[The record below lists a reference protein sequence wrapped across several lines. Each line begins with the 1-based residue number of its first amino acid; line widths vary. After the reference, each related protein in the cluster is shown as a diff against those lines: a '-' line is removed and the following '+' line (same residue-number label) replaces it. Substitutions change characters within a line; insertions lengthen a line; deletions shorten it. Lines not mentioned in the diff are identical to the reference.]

1 MTDRKGLGM
10 ERYELVVRENP
21 FDGGAYAEA
30 VVTEDGN
37 YTLYADAQ
45 ATVEALQA
53 VIRQMGEQAAVLAK
67 DGMAAKAQVEALQA
81 QLPAEMQGCTI
92 LFKECEK
99 GHGRLVATNWR
110 DHGCQTCEVEAL
122 QREHTQLQARVREL
136 EQPVYV
142 CQGCGRLGRDG
153 WLPTSFTS
161 DELRGSVQ
169 CPDCGCIDR
178 EKNTARELAA
188 ICTKAQS
195 ELAQRT
201 ADLEALQRERDRLRA
216 NLINCSERLA
226 AYYGDNYP
234 AVVDARAALTPAGEG
249 RNETV

>member
-1 MTDRKGLGM
+1 M

-45 ATVEALQA
+45 ATVEA
-53 VIRQMGEQAAVLAK
+53 
-67 DGMAAKAQVEALQA
+67 
-81 QLPAEMQGCTI
+81 
-92 LFKECEK
+92 
-99 GHGRLVATNWR
+99 
-110 DHGCQTCEVEAL
+110 
-122 QREHTQLQARVREL
+122 LQARVREL

-201 ADLEALQRERDRLRA
+201 ADLEALQRENACKDT
-216 NLINCSERLA
+216 LIETLQAQLA
-226 AYYGDNYP
+226 QRGKD
-234 AVVDARAALTPAGEG
+234 GG
-249 RNETV
+249 NE